1 MEIICATAASAAL
14 VVPGEPDMRSAAALV
29 RRALAERGLSPWPRT
44 ELELFP
50 GEGGSLILARP
61 APDVSVAVADYALP
75 FLLR

>member
-14 VVPGEPDMRSAAALV
+14 FVPGEPDMRSAAALV
-29 RRALAERGLSPWPRT
+29 RLALAERGLSPWPRT
-44 ELELFP
+44 ELELFA

>member
-14 VVPGEPDMRSAAALV
+14 FVPGEPDMRSAAALV
-29 RRALAERGLSPWPRT
+29 RRALAERGPLPLAANGAGALPR
-44 ELELFP
+44 
-50 GEGGSLILARP
+50 GGRLAHPRRP